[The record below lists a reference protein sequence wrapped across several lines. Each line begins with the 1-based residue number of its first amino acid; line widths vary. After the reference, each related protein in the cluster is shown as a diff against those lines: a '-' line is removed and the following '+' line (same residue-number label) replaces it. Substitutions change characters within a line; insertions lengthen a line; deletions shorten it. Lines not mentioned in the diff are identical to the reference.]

1 MKVIGYLL
9 KELGEGI
16 LISKRPKRYKTDDA
30 LEWSPY
36 SPDWVCNIRLQ
47 FTVIEQFGLRQIG
60 IDLGELE
67 ASYDESDK
75 LAFRLESTYVNVLL
89 ELTDL
94 TNLQQIALKSQGSI
108 SDSTFQLALDISQPI
123 LAGTVDVNGVKYVL
137 NMEPNTGALVIP
149 EICEIEYALTNDNS
163 VAKISIDS
171 PIFTSGSTVSLS
183 DYSCMTELTTA
194 SYKAMLQTDDLNFS
208 LLRTKVKS

>member
-1 MKVIGYLL
+1 M
-9 KELGEGI
+9 I
-16 LISKRPKRYKTDDA
+16 LNPKKLHLPINDMTFMLDMA
-30 LEWSPY
+30 M
-36 SPDWVCNIRLQ
+36 
-47 FTVIEQFGLRQIG
+47 T
-60 IDLGELE
+60 DLGELE

-75 LAFRLESTYVNVLL
+75 LAFRLESTYANVLL

-108 SDSTFQLALDISQPI
+108 SDSTFQLALDSSQPI

-171 PIFTSGSTVSLS
+171 PIFTLGSTVSLS

-194 SYKAMLQTDDLNFS
+194 SYKAMLQTDGLNFS
-208 LLRTKVKS
+208 LLRTKVKN